1 MTTQDKLIKGKL
13 NLLELGAYL
22 GNVSEACRTLGYSRD
37 TFYRLK
43 KRYEADGIEG
53 LREISRRKPNPRNRV
68 SEEIEKAVVDV
79 AVGYPAF
86 GQVRAAAKLL
96 ERGISISPA
105 GVRSVWLRHEL
116 ETMKKRLRALEE
128 KVATEGI
135 ALTEDQI
142 QALEKAQQEKE
153 ACGEIE
159 TEHPGYLGAQDTYY
173 VGSIKGVG
181 RIYQQ
186 TFIDTYSRVAICKL
200 YTQKTALTAADHLN
214 DRVIPFFEAE
224 GVPLLRILTDRGT
237 EYCGNVERHDYQL
250 YLALADIDH
259 TRTKAKHPQT
269 NGICERFHKTQKE
282 EFYQIA
288 FRKQIYMNL
297 DELQSD
303 LDDWLEEYNHRRPHQ
318 GKRCDGRTP
327 MVTWAEAKPLAE
339 EKRIVA

>member
-13 NLLELGAYL
+13 NLLELGTYL

-43 KRYEADGIEG
+43 KRYEEDGIEG

-68 SEEIEKAVVDV
+68 SEEIEAAVVQV
-79 AVGYPAF
+79 AFDYPAY

-96 ERGISISPA
+96 EQGISISPA
-105 GVRSVWLRHEL
+105 GVRSVWQRNEL
-116 ETMKKRLRALEE
+116 ETMKKRLRALEQ

-153 ACGEIE
+153 AHGEIE

-173 VGSIKGVG
+173 VGSIKGFG

-224 GVPLLRILTDRGT
+224 GVSLLRILTDRRT
-237 EYCGNVERHDYQL
+237 EYCGHVERHEYQL
-250 YLALADIDH
+250 YLALTDIDH
-259 TRTKAKHPQT
+259 TRTKTKHPQT
-269 NGICERFHKTQKE
+269 NGICERFHKSVKD
-282 EFYQIA
+282 EFYTVA
-288 FRKQIYMNL
+288 FRKKIYTTL
-297 DELQSD
+297 AELQAD
-303 LDDWLEEYNHRRPHQ
+303 LDDWLAEYNHRRPHQ

-327 MVTWAEAKPLAE
+327 MVTWDEAKPLAA
-339 EKRIVA
+339 EKRIGA